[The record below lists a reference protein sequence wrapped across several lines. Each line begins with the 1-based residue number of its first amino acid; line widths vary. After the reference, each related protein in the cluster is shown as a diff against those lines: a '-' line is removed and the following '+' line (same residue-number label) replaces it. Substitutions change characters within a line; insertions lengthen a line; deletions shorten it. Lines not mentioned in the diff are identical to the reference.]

1 MDKEKDTVEFRL
13 RKSPNGQLNWDK
25 PGDGLRLDKLV
36 ISEASVQ
43 NMKVVLTRKQM
54 LAISAGSTNKSVK
67 IDVKSDLKGATI
79 LNLKMDKKNV
89 SYKYKKVQ
97 SVNKIITWLTV
108 ITGSIIGSAVGL
120 AAINLSMV
128 ISLF

>member
-97 SVNKIITWLTV
+97 SVNKSITWLTV